1 MSKAERQS
9 LRYTDYYC
17 IMSLAEFTAW
27 VQGDGDSEPHI
38 NYQTGAGS

>member
-27 VQGDGDSEPHI
+27 VQEHGDSEPQI
-38 NYQTGAGS
+38 TYQTGAGR